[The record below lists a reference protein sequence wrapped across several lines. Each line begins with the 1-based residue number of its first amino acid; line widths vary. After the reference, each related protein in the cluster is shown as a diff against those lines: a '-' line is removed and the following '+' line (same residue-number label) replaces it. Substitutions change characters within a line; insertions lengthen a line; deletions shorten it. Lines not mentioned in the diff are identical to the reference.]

1 MMKRGSADQM
11 MILMSSENVQ
21 RGIKMKILIY
31 GAGALGCGIASMIP
45 NNDLYFIGREGT
57 VNSINKGNMHITGL
71 TNKKIEGKAY
81 TSIEEMQ
88 EVPDIIFIT
97 TKAYDTEKAIKEII
111 NKWKNVYITH
121 IQNGLTNR
129 QIIADYI
136 TRYWGN
142 PKELFASC
150 VTNYGFTRLNE
161 NNIKH
166 AGNGTLWIENC
177 KTGQI
182 INKLFDQTLVK
193 HEMINNIEEQ
203 IWKKGIVNSVI
214 NPLTCIFNAE
224 NEVLGDPYL
233 YDIIDKIVKEGV
245 EVSKSVGID
254 IKYDEVI
261 TLVKNT
267 ITGTSKNVSS
277 MLQDLRYGKKLE
289 IEEINGYIQLIGRK
303 NKINVEYNTLMYNIT
318 KVLEKI
324 HKS

>member
-1 MMKRGSADQM
+1 
-11 MILMSSENVQ
+11 
-21 RGIKMKILIY
+21 MKILIY
-31 GAGALGCGIASMIP
+31 GAGALGCGIASMIS
-45 NNDLYFIGREGT
+45 NNNLYFIGREGT
-57 VNSINKGNMHITGL
+57 VNAINNGNMHISGL

-81 TSIEEMQ
+81 ISIEDMQ

-97 TKAYDTEKAIKEII
+97 TKAYDTEKAIKEIV

-121 IQNGLTNR
+121 IQNGLVNR
-129 QIIADYI
+129 QIIYDYI
-136 TRYWGN
+136 YRYWGN

-150 VTNYGFTRLNE
+150 VTNYGFTKLNE

-166 AGNGTLWIENC
+166 AGNGTLWIEDC

-182 INKLFDQTLVK
+182 INELFNQTSVN
-193 HEMINNIEEQ
+193 HEIINNIEEQ

-224 NEVLGDPYL
+224 NEVLGNPYL
-233 YDIIDKIVKEGV
+233 SDVIGKIVKEGV
-245 EVSKSVGID
+245 EVAKSTGIV

-261 TLVKNT
+261 SLVKST
-267 ITGTSKNVSS
+267 INWTSKNVSS
-277 MLQDLRYGKKLE
+277 MLQDMRNGKKLE
-289 IEEINGYIQLIGRK
+289 IEEINGYILSVGSK
-303 NKINVEYNTLMYNIT
+303 NGINVEYNTLLYKIT